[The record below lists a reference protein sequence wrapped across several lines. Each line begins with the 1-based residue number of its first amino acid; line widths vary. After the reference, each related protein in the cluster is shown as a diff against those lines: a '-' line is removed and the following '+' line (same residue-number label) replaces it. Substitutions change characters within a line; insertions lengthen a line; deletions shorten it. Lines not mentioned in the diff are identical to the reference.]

1 MEHLLG
7 NHIFP
12 RIRNEIRQRE
22 RWGGMGSDGE
32 PWMSDWINRH
42 DNFTLFHSEL
52 SVPSQQNKR
61 VTAQLWQTPSV
72 IMKFDDRP
80 PPPSPL
86 FSFFR
91 SLSFFLL
98 PGTSLQASNS
108 SRPRRCLP
116 MIKDLYCVCA
126 QRKLQQR
133 LSLPNLI
140 NSLAWPFNDWYTPRP
155 RPHTPSISLFPIFS
169 LFPSVC
175 SARIHEH
182 ILTAFR

>member
-1 MEHLLG
+1 
-7 NHIFP
+7 
-12 RIRNEIRQRE
+12 
-22 RWGGMGSDGE
+22 MGWVATESRGCLTELID
-32 PWMSDWINRH
+32 MIISHYFIVSY
-42 DNFTLFHSEL
+42 LFHHSKIKGSL
-52 SVPSQQNKR
+52 RSCGKPQ
-61 VTAQLWQTPSV
+61 ALLWSLM
-72 IMKFDDRP
+72 IA

-126 QRKLQQR
+126 QRKLQQL